1 MPSEGVLS
9 LENDS
14 DSMEVDSDLRN
25 HEELSQAW
33 QTI

>member
-25 HEELSQAW
+25 HEELSQA
-33 QTI
+33 

>member
-1 MPSEGVLS
+1 MMPSEGVLS

-25 HEELSQAW
+25 HEELSQA
-33 QTI
+33 

>member
-14 DSMEVDSDLRN
+14 DSMEVDNDLPN
-25 HEELSQAW
+25 HEELSQA
-33 QTI
+33 